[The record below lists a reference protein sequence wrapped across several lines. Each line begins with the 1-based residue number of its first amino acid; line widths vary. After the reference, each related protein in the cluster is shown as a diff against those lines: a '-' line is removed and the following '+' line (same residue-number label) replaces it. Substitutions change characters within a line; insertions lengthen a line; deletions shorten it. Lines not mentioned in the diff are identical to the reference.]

1 MHKSWLLGAAAA
13 GTTLLGA
20 AVVYYLRENSTEQ
33 PDYRV
38 LASDENFE
46 IRQYVPIVVAE
57 TEVAGERKQALSDGF
72 RILADYI
79 FAKSR
84 GGEKLPMTAPVM
96 QDAREELPM
105 AAPVMQDGAAGRWRV
120 RFVMPGGRSVES
132 LPPPPARVRLIEVS
146 GRRVAAARFSGV
158 ADDDRLIEQQEK
170 LESWLEKRGET
181 VAGEAEF
188 AFYNS
193 PMIPPL
199 LRRSEVLLP
208 LD

>member
-1 MHKSWLLGAAAA
+1 MRKSWLLGAAAA

-20 AVVYYLRENSTEQ
+20 AVIYYLRENNTEQ

-46 IRQYVPIVVAE
+46 IRQYDAIVVAE
-57 TEVAGERKQALSDGF
+57 AQIEGERKQALSTGF

-84 GGEKLPMTAPVM
+84 SGEKLPMTAPVM
-96 QDAREELPM
+96 QDAEEELPM
-105 AAPVMQDGAAGRWRV
+105 TVPVLQDGAGGRWRV
-120 RFVMPGGRSVES
+120 RFVMPGGRSVKS
-132 LPPPPARVRLIEVS
+132 LPPPPDGVQLIEV
-146 GRRVAAARFSGV
+146 GARRVAAARFSGV
-158 ADDDRLIEQQEK
+158 ADDDRLNEQRER
-170 LESWLEKRGET
+170 LARWLEERGEN
-181 VAGEAEF
+181 VAGEPEF

-193 PMIPPL
+193 PFIPPP

-208 LD
+208 LG